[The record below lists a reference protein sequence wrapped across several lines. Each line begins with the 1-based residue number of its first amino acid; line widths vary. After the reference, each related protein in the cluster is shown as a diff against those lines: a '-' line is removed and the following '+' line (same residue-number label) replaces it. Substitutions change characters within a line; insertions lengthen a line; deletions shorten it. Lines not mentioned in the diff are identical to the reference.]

1 MSGRQLALEDI
12 VDLEDEALA
21 ETGNIILNSWVA
33 TIANLLKR
41 SLKMSLPVVIRGE
54 GRHIFESTGN
64 RTNFVLF
71 LHIKFEI
78 SNKEIRGYV
87 ALLMDIPS
95 LDELR
100 LLIADFVTNVT
111 RTDG

>member
-1 MSGRQLALEDI
+1 MSS
-12 VDLEDEALA
+12 
-21 ETGNIILNSWVA
+21 TG
-33 TIANLLKR
+33 ANL
-41 SLKMSLPVVIRGE
+41 
-54 GRHIFESTGN
+54 
-64 RTNFVLF
+64 VLF

-100 LLIADFVTNVT
+100 LLIADFIKDVT
-111 RTDG
+111 RTAPGDTANK